1 MSDHTIGSGGP
12 LSGRVRLPGCKGIS
26 HRALLLAA
34 VADGRSTLRN
44 LATGEDVA
52 RTRAAL
58 EAMEIECI
66 DGDDGSVTVIGR
78 GFDMISEP
86 DDPIDCGNSGTTMRM
101 LAGFLCGRPLDCELI
116 GDASLSRRP
125 MDRVVEPL
133 RQLGARITTTDGHAP
148 LTIAGGVLVGAE
160 IDLPMASG
168 QVKSAVLLAGLQAS
182 GTTTVREPAPSR
194 DHTERLLAALGAPV
208 TRIDD
213 RTVRIGTIGAL
224 DRFEY
229 DIPGDASSA
238 AFLVVA
244 AATVPGSDVTI
255 EGVNL
260 NPQRIAYL
268 DVLRAMGADI
278 TTTVLEERLGE
289 PVGEIT
295 VRYAPLTATTI
306 TSSEGI
312 VDELPILAVAAAT
325 ADGASTIEGAGEL
338 RVKESDRIT
347 TTTAMLEAFGVGVR
361 GTDDGFVVT
370 GGPRHGA
377 TVASAGDHRIAMCA
391 AVAALTAEGPT
402 TISGWDAVD
411 VSFPGFSTTLDALRA
426 SA

>member
-1 MSDHTIGSGGP
+1 MSAHTIGAGGP
-12 LSGRVRLPGCKGIS
+12 LTGRVTLPGCKGIS

-34 VADGRSTLRN
+34 VADGRSTMRN

-58 EAMEIECI
+58 EAMDIECI
-66 DGDDGSVTVIGR
+66 DGGDGGLTVVGR

-101 LAGFLCGRPLDCELI
+101 LAGFLCGRPLEFDLV

-133 RQLGARITTTDGHAP
+133 RRLGARIATTDGHAP
-148 LTIAGGVLVGAE
+148 LHITGGVLTGAE

-194 DHTERLLAALGAPV
+194 DHTERLLAALGAPI
-208 TRIDD
+208 TRLDD
-213 RTVRIGTIGAL
+213 RTVRVGTIGAL
-224 DRFEY
+224 DRFDAE
-229 DIPGDASSA
+229 IPGDASSA

-244 AATVPGSDVTI
+244 AATVPGSEITI
-255 EGVNL
+255 DGVNL
-260 NPQRIAYL
+260 NPTRIAYL
-268 DVLRAMGADI
+268 DVLSAMGADI

-295 VRYAPLTATTI
+295 VRYTPLDATTI

-312 VDELPILAVAAAT
+312 VDELPILAVAAACAT
-325 ADGASTIEGAGEL
+325 GDSPIEGAAEL
-338 RVKESDRIT
+338 RVKESDRIAT
-347 TTTAMLEAFGVGVR
+347 TTSMLEAFGVAVR
-361 GTDDGFVVT
+361 PTDDGFVVT
-370 GGPRHGA
+370 GGARHGA
-377 TVASAGDHRIAMCA
+377 TVDSAGDHRIAMCA
-391 AVAALTAEGPT
+391 AVAGLTADGPT
-402 TISGWDAVD
+402 TVTGWEAVD
-411 VSFPGFSTTLDALRA
+411 VSFPGFAPTLERLRSGA
-426 SA
+426 

>member
-1 MSDHTIGSGGP
+1 MSEHTIGSGGP
-12 LSGRVRLPGCKGIS
+12 LIGRVALPGCKGIS

-52 RTRAAL
+52 RTRTAL

-66 DGDDGSVTVIGR
+66 DGDDGSVTVVGR

-86 DDPIDCGNSGTTMRM
+86 DHPIDCGNSGTTMRM
-101 LAGFLCGRPLDCELI
+101 LAGLLCGRPLEFELV

-133 RQLGARITTTDGHAP
+133 RRLGARIATTDGHAP
-148 LTIAGGVLVGAE
+148 LHITGGVIVGAE

-208 TRIDD
+208 TRVDAC
-213 RTVRIGTIGAL
+213 TVRVGTIGAL
-224 DRFEY
+224 DRFDD

-244 AATVPGSDVTI
+244 AATVPGSEVTI

-260 NPQRIAYL
+260 NPTRVAYL
-268 DVLRAMGADI
+268 DVLRTMGADI
-278 TTTVLEERLGE
+278 TATVLEDRLGE

-295 VRYAPLTATTI
+295 VRYAPLVGATI

-312 VDELPILAVAAAT
+312 VDELPILAVAAAC
-325 ADGASTIEGAGEL
+325 ADGETTIEGAAEL
-338 RVKESDRIT
+338 RVKESDRIAT
-347 TTTAMLEAFGVGVR
+347 TTTMLEAFGVGVR
-361 GTDDGFVVT
+361 GTGDGFIVT
-370 GGPRHGA
+370 GGRRHGA
-377 TVASAGDHRIAMCA
+377 VVDSAGDHRIAMCA
-391 AVAALTAEGPT
+391 AVAALTADGAT

-411 VSFPGFSTTLDALRA
+411 VSFPGFAATLDALRA
-426 SA
+426 TA